1 MRAILYPS
9 EISGRVAA
17 PPSKS
22 MAHRALICA
31 ALAKGESRVLNLSAS
46 QDITATLAAMRL
58 LGASAADMD
67 APECRRGGT
76 VSGCVVGD
84 AAEQPHDAFSGPFK
98 NGNSKRFFLIPEKRT
113 FSIGLNKSGCN
124 TVSLHLIR
132 LDNSTRVI
140 TIQRC
145 NNVPLSALNFNKNRP
160 FCRARQKGERITPRL
175 PKANHPFDDSAAG

>member
-58 LGASAADMD
+58 LGASAADMGA
-67 APECRRGGT
+67 APRRPMPIGA
-76 VSGCVVGD
+76 VS
-84 AAEQPHDAFSGPFK
+84 ALSPARA
-98 NGNSKRFFLIPEKRT
+98 
-113 FSIGLNKSGCN
+113 
-124 TVSLHLIR
+124 
-132 LDNSTRVI
+132 
-140 TIQRC
+140 
-145 NNVPLSALNFNKNRP
+145 PLS
-160 FCRARQKGERITPRL
+160 
-175 PKANHPFDDSAAG
+175 

>member
-1 MRAILYPS
+1 MKKGRLRAYPQ
-9 EISGRVAA
+9 GRRRTA
-17 PPSKS
+17 PT
-22 MAHRALICA
+22 RIC
-31 ALAKGESRVLNLSAS
+31 GCSRHSFFKLFPGRFFCFFAFFDSL
-46 QDITATLAAMRL
+46 TPRL
-58 LGASAADMD
+58 
-67 APECRRGGT
+67 RRGGT

-132 LDNSTRVI
+132 LDNGTRVI

-175 PKANHPFDDSAAG
+175 PKANYPFDDSAAG

>member
-58 LGASAADMD
+58 LGASAADMA
-67 APECRRGGT
+67 APRRPMPIGA
-76 VSGCVVGD
+76 VS
-84 AAEQPHDAFSGPFK
+84 ALSPARA
-98 NGNSKRFFLIPEKRT
+98 
-113 FSIGLNKSGCN
+113 
-124 TVSLHLIR
+124 
-132 LDNSTRVI
+132 
-140 TIQRC
+140 
-145 NNVPLSALNFNKNRP
+145 PLS
-160 FCRARQKGERITPRL
+160 
-175 PKANHPFDDSAAG
+175 

>member
-1 MRAILYPS
+1 P
-9 EISGRVAA
+9 
-17 PPSKS
+17 
-22 MAHRALICA
+22 
-31 ALAKGESRVLNLSAS
+31 
-46 QDITATLAAMRL
+46 RL
-58 LGASAADMD
+58 
-67 APECRRGGT
+67 RRGGT

>member
-1 MRAILYPS
+1 
-9 EISGRVAA
+9 
-17 PPSKS
+17 
-22 MAHRALICA
+22 MACTLLRKDAWLCHRQLFPGFFFCFFAFFDSL
-31 ALAKGESRVLNLSAS
+31 
-46 QDITATLAAMRL
+46 TPRL
-58 LGASAADMD
+58 
-67 APECRRGGT
+67 RRGGT

-132 LDNSTRVI
+132 LDNGTRVI